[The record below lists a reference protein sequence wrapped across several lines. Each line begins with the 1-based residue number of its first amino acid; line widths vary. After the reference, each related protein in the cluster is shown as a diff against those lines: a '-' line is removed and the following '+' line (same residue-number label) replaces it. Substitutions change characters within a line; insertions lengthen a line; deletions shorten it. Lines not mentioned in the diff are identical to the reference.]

1 MQFGDEDDDDGD
13 EEEEVGDD
21 GADAGDLVDPV
32 VRHVQHPAAT
42 RVKCGS
48 FVLNS
53 FPVQSSVRRFLR
65 FMG

>member
-32 VRHVQHPAAT
+32 VRHVQHPAA
-42 RVKCGS
+42 R
-48 FVLNS
+48 
-53 FPVQSSVRRFLR
+53 
-65 FMG
+65 